1 MSDEYD
7 NTNSGICGTPFDD
20 QKFILQG
27 KVDVQGNEQRFAL
40 ISCTNRDGSKRIDV
54 YRKVGAIFPNDKGDN
69 ENRPDYTGT
78 IDNDKL
84 ASTDEAQYRLAG
96 WRREKDGRKFMTF
109 EVSEKQKPQEVVDE
123 TPTEQPSKEE
133 VEDLDDIP
141 F

>member
-27 KVDVQGNEQRFAL
+27 KVDVAGNEHKFAL
-40 ISCTNRDGSKRIDV
+40 VSCTNRDGSKRIDV
-54 YRKVGAIFPNDKGDN
+54 YRKVGAIFPNDKTDN
-69 ENRPDYTGT
+69 ENKPDYTGNIENT
-78 IDNDKL
+78 TL
-84 ASTDEAQYRLAG
+84 ANTTEEVYRLAG

-109 EVSEKQKPQEVVDE
+109 QVSEKQKPQEEQVEETAPRAEPVIDDADE
-123 TPTEQPSKEE
+123 
-133 VEDLDDIP
+133 IP